1 LIAIYSIAIVGF
13 GLWTSRLV
21 RGSSEFFVAGR
32 SLGAGLILSSM
43 LAANIGA
50 GATVNAAGLGYRDG
64 LSAWWWS
71 GSAGLAS
78 LVLAFWVGPRLWTL
92 AKTHGQRY
100 IELRGGLAPFT
111 VLPHRQQI
119 ACWSKA
125 SQSRPTLAIGP
136 KE

>member
-1 LIAIYSIAIVGF
+1 LSPHIFLIAIYSIAIVGF

-92 AKTHGQRY
+92 AKTHGFYTTGDFLEHRY
-100 IELRGGLAPFT
+100 GPAVRGI
-111 VLPHRQQI
+111 V
-119 ACWSKA
+119 
-125 SQSRPTLAIGP
+125 
-136 KE
+136 